1 MRPIINVPEE
11 DWATDTGNMRKK
23 FGKEMHHIT
32 HAYKPTGIQIIL
44 LHKTKRDKDHNH
56 PRKTAQHL
64 VKLFA
69 NY

>member
-1 MRPIINVPEE
+1 
-11 DWATDTGNMRKK
+11 MRKK